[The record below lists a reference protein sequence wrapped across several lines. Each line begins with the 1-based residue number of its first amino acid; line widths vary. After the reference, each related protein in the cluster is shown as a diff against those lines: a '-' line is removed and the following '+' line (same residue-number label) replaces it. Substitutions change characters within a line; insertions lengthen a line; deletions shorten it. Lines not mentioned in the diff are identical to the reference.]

1 MKRDDD
7 TPLTLAIKGTKL
19 ELILL
24 LRYHG
29 AKMNFVDS
37 NGNTAL
43 FAAVLKRDMLLVDD
57 LVTMGANV
65 NHRNNDG
72 ETPLFSAVRSGC
84 RKHMAEY
91 FLSHGA
97 DVNVINRLGDNLLSV
112 AYRVLIEN
120 MNWDTVS
127 PGHGLRAESYRPIST
142 HAIIR
147 ILAPLLENLGNRPA
161 VTSAAESC
169 FGLAMRSDIA
179 TIDRKMQSTAL
190 LLKHGAYVMP
200 ADVMAE
206 VACSEWQSG
215 WWKQFRCSF
224 FTKSFASFLR
234 LAGVNVAG
242 LHQPRLL
249 ERVAHPRSK
258 EHMQAFFDRLH
269 DVMCDPLT
277 LQQLSVIA
285 IRSALRMRGGRLWVN
300 IDALPLLKS
309 IKNIVKMK
317 SQDYKYKE
325 FVV

>member
-1 MKRDDD
+1 MQSKTMKRDDD

-57 LVTMGANV
+57 LLTMGANV

-72 ETPLFSAVRSGC
+72 ETPLFSAVRSCC

-97 DVNVINRLGDNLLSV
+97 DVNVVNRLGDNLLSV

-147 ILAPLLENLGNRPA
+147 ILAPLMENLGNRPG
-161 VTSAAESC
+161 VTDAAESC

-179 TIDRKMQSTAL
+179 TIDRNREKVGKELETLARNSAAKM
-190 LLKHGAYVMP
+190 GG
-200 ADVMAE
+200 DVIVPE
-206 VACSEWQSG
+206 SEISETGEQTFG
-215 WWKQFRCSF
+215 I
-224 FTKSFASFLR
+224 
-234 LAGVNVAG
+234 
-242 LHQPRLL
+242 
-249 ERVAHPRSK
+249 
-258 EHMQAFFDRLH
+258 FD
-269 DVMCDPLT
+269 CG
-277 LQQLSVIA
+277 S
-285 IRSALRMRGGRLWVN
+285 
-300 IDALPLLKS
+300 
-309 IKNIVKMK
+309 
-317 SQDYKYKE
+317 
-325 FVV
+325 